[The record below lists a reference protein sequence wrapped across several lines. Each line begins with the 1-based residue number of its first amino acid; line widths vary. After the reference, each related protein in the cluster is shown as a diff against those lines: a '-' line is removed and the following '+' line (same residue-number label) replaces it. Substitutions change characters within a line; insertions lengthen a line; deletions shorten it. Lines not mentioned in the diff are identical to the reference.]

1 MEVKKMIFKG
11 AGTALVT
18 PFENGEVNFKKYGE
32 LIDMQ
37 IENGID
43 AIITCGTTGE
53 GSALSDVEHKQVME
67 YCVKKVAGRVPV
79 IAGTGSNDTEYGLQL
94 SQAAC
99 KIGVD
104 GLMMVTPYYNKTTQR
119 GLINHYTYIADRVD
133 RPIILYNV
141 PSRTGMS
148 INVDTAIELSK
159 HRNIV
164 AMKDATGDI
173 GYTAEL
179 LSRVD
184 ENFNVYSGN
193 DNMILPVLSLGGVG
207 VISVISNIMPRETH
221 ELVDEFLKGNIQ
233 GAKKIQLEMISLIN
247 ALFIEVNPIPVKTA
261 LNLMGFDVGGVRK
274 PLYDMEEENIEIL
287 REELKKR
294 WLVMD

>member
-1 MEVKKMIFKG
+1 MIFKG

-148 INVDTAIELSK
+148 INVDTAVELSK

-173 GYTAEL
+173 GYTADL

-184 ENFNVYSGN
+184 EDFNVYSGN
-193 DNMILPVLSLGGVG
+193 DNMILPVLSLGGAG

-233 GAKKIQLEMISLIN
+233 GAKKIQLEMMSLIN
-247 ALFIEVNPIPVKTA
+247 SLFIEVNPIPVKTA

>member
-1 MEVKKMIFKG
+1 MIFKG

-148 INVDTAIELSK
+148 INIDTAVELSK

-173 GYTAEL
+173 GYTADL

-184 ENFNVYSGN
+184 EDFNVYSGN
-193 DNMILPVLSLGGVG
+193 DNMILPVLSLGGAG

-233 GAKKIQLEMISLIN
+233 GAKKIQLEMMSLIN
-247 ALFIEVNPIPVKTA
+247 SLFIEVNPIPVKTA

>member
-1 MEVKKMIFKG
+1 MIFKG

-32 LIDMQ
+32 LIDKQ

-104 GLMMVTPYYNKTTQR
+104 GLMMVTPYYNKTTQK
-119 GLINHYTYIADRVD
+119 GLINHFTYIADRVD
-133 RPIILYNV
+133 KPIILYNV
-141 PSRTGMS
+141 PSRTGMT
-148 INVDTAIELSK
+148 IEVETALELSK
-159 HRNIV
+159 HENIV

-173 GYTAEL
+173 SYTANL
-179 LSRVD
+179 LSLAD

-193 DNMILPVLSLGGVG
+193 DNIILPVLSLGGIG
-207 VISVISNIMPRETH
+207 VISVIANIMPRETH
-221 ELVDEFLKGNIQ
+221 ELVDEFLKGNIEK
-233 GAKKIQLEMISLIN
+233 AKKIQLDMMSLIN

-261 LNLMGFDVGGVRK
+261 LNLMGLDVGNLRR
-274 PLYDMEEENIEIL
+274 PLYKMEDTNKEIL
-287 REELKKR
+287 KKELEKR
-294 WLVMD
+294 WLVMEK

>member
-1 MEVKKMIFKG
+1 MIFKG

-148 INVDTAIELSK
+148 INVDTAVELSK

-173 GYTAEL
+173 GYTGDL

-184 ENFNVYSGN
+184 DNFNVYSGN
-193 DNMILPVLSLGGVG
+193 DNMILPVLSLGGAG

-233 GAKKIQLEMISLIN
+233 GAKKIQLEMMSLIN
-247 ALFIEVNPIPVKTA
+247 SLFIEVNPIPVKTA

>member
-53 GSALSDVEHKQVME
+53 GSALSDVEHKQIME

-148 INVDTAIELSK
+148 IDVDTAVELSK

-164 AMKDATGDI
+164 AIKDATGDI
-173 GYTAEL
+173 GYTADL

-184 ENFNVYSGN
+184 EDFNVYSGN
-193 DNMILPVLSLGGVG
+193 DNMILPVLSLGGIG

-221 ELVDEFLKGNIQ
+221 EMVDEFLKGNIK

-247 ALFIEVNPIPVKTA
+247 SLFIEVNPIPVKTA

>member
-53 GSALSDVEHKQVME
+53 GSALSDVEQVME

-148 INVDTAIELSK
+148 INVDTAVELSK

-173 GYTAEL
+173 GYTGDL

-184 ENFNVYSGN
+184 DNFNVYSGN
-193 DNMILPVLSLGGVG
+193 DNMILPVLSLGGAG

-233 GAKKIQLEMISLIN
+233 GAKKIQLEMMSLIN
-247 ALFIEVNPIPVKTA
+247 SLFIEVNPIPVKTA

>member
-1 MEVKKMIFKG
+1 MIFKG
-11 AGTALVT
+11 AGTAIIT

-32 LIDMQ
+32 LIDKQ

-79 IAGTGSNDTEYGLQL
+79 VAGTGSNDTEYGLQL
-94 SQAAC
+94 SKAAC

-119 GLINHYTYIADRVD
+119 GLINHFTYIADRVD
-133 RPIILYNV
+133 KPIILYNV
-141 PSRTGMS
+141 PSRTAMT
-148 INVDTAIELSK
+148 IEVETAVELSK
-159 HRNIV
+159 HKNIV

-173 GYTAEL
+173 GYAAEL

-184 ENFNVYSGN
+184 ENFSVYSGN
-193 DNMILPVLSLGGVG
+193 DNMILPILSLGGKG
-207 VISVISNIMPRETH
+207 VISVIANVMPREVH
-221 ELVDEFLKGNIQ
+221 ELVDEFLKGNIEK
-233 GAKKIQLEMISLIN
+233 AKKIQLDMISLIN
-247 ALFIEVNPIPVKTA
+247 ALFVEVNPIPVKTA
-261 LNLMGFDVGGVRK
+261 LNLMGLDVGPVRK
-274 PLYDMEEENIEIL
+274 PLYEMEEKNVEYL

-294 WLVMD
+294 WLVMEE

>member
-1 MEVKKMIFKG
+1 MIFKG

-53 GSALSDVEHKQVME
+53 GSALSDVEHKQIME

-148 INVDTAIELSK
+148 INVDTAVELSK

-173 GYTAEL
+173 GYTADL

-184 ENFNVYSGN
+184 EDFNVYSGN
-193 DNMILPVLSLGGVG
+193 DNMILPVLSLGGAG

-233 GAKKIQLEMISLIN
+233 GAKKIQLEMMSLIN
-247 ALFIEVNPIPVKTA
+247 SLFIEVNPIPVKTA

>member
-1 MEVKKMIFKG
+1 MIFKG

-32 LIDMQ
+32 LIDKQ

-104 GLMMVTPYYNKTTQR
+104 GLMMVTPYYNKTTQK
-119 GLINHYTYIADRVD
+119 GLINHFTYIADRVD
-133 RPIILYNV
+133 KPIILYNV
-141 PSRTGMS
+141 PSRTGMT
-148 INVDTAIELSK
+148 IEVETALELSK
-159 HRNIV
+159 HKNIV

-173 GYTAEL
+173 SYTAKL
-179 LSRVD
+179 LSVAD

-193 DNMILPVLSLGGVG
+193 DNIILPVLSLGGIG
-207 VISVISNIMPRETH
+207 VISVIANIMPRETH
-221 ELVDEFLKGNIQ
+221 ELVDEFLKGNIEK
-233 GAKKIQLEMISLIN
+233 AKKIQLDMMSLID

-261 LNLMGFDVGGVRK
+261 LNLMGLDVGILRK
-274 PLYDMEEENIEIL
+274 PLYKMEDNNKEIL
-287 REELKKR
+287 KKELEKR
-294 WLVMD
+294 WLVMEK

>member
-148 INVDTAIELSK
+148 INVDTAVELSK

-173 GYTAEL
+173 GYTGDL

-184 ENFNVYSGN
+184 DNFNVYSGN
-193 DNMILPVLSLGGVG
+193 DNMILPVLSLGGAG

-233 GAKKIQLEMISLIN
+233 GAKKIQLEMMSLIN
-247 ALFIEVNPIPVKTA
+247 SLFIEVNPIPVKTA

>member
-1 MEVKKMIFKG
+1 MIFKG

-148 INVDTAIELSK
+148 INVDTAVELSK

-173 GYTAEL
+173 GYTADL

-184 ENFNVYSGN
+184 DDFNVYSGN
-193 DNMILPVLSLGGVG
+193 DNMILPILSLGGIG

-221 ELVDEFLKGNIQ
+221 ELVEEFLKGNIQ
-233 GAKKIQLEMISLIN
+233 GAKKIQLEMMSLIN
-247 ALFIEVNPIPVKTA
+247 SLFVEVNPIPVKTA
-261 LNLMGFDVGGVRK
+261 LNLMGFNVGGVRK
-274 PLYDMEEENIEIL
+274 PLYDMEEQNIEIL

>member
-1 MEVKKMIFKG
+1 MIFKG

-32 LIDMQ
+32 LIDKQ

-119 GLINHYTYIADRVD
+119 GLINHFTYIADRVD

-141 PSRTGMS
+141 PSRTAMT
-148 INVDTAIELSK
+148 IEVETAVELSK
-159 HRNIV
+159 HKNIV

-173 GYTAEL
+173 GYAAEL

-193 DNMILPVLSLGGVG
+193 DNMILPILSLGGIG
-207 VISVISNIMPRETH
+207 VISVISNIMPREVH
-221 ELVDEFLKGNIQ
+221 ELVDEFLKGNIEK
-233 GAKKIQLEMISLIN
+233 AKKIQLDMISLIN
-247 ALFIEVNPIPVKTA
+247 ALFVEVNPIPVKTA
-261 LNLMGFDVGGVRK
+261 LNLMGLDVGPVRK
-274 PLYDMEEENIEIL
+274 PLYEMEEKNVEFL
-287 REELKKR
+287 KEELKKR
-294 WLVMD
+294 WLVMEE

>member
-148 INVDTAIELSK
+148 INVDTAVELSK

-173 GYTAEL
+173 GYTADL

-184 ENFNVYSGN
+184 EDFNVYSGN
-193 DNMILPVLSLGGVG
+193 DNMILPVLSLGGAG

-233 GAKKIQLEMISLIN
+233 GAKKIQLEMMSLIN
-247 ALFIEVNPIPVKTA
+247 SLFIEVNPIPVKTA

>member
-1 MEVKKMIFKG
+1 MIFKG

-32 LIDMQ
+32 LIDKQ

-53 GSALSDVEHKQVME
+53 GSALSDVEHKQLME

-79 IAGTGSNDTEYGLQL
+79 VAGTGSNDTEYGLQL

-133 RPIILYNV
+133 KPIILYNV
-141 PSRTGMS
+141 PSRTGMT
-148 INVDTAIELSK
+148 IEVETALELSK
-159 HRNIV
+159 HKNIV

-173 GYTAEL
+173 GYAAEL
-179 LSRVD
+179 LSRAD

-193 DNMILPVLSLGGVG
+193 DNMILPILSLGGKG
-207 VISVISNIMPRETH
+207 VISVVSNIMPRETQ
-221 ELVDEFLKGNIQ
+221 ELVHEFLEGNIEK
-233 GAKKIQLEMISLIN
+233 AKKIQLDMISLIN
-247 ALFIEVNPIPVKTA
+247 AIFVEVNPIPVKTA
-261 LNLMGFDVGGVRK
+261 LNLMGLNVGPVRK
-274 PLYDMEEENIEIL
+274 PLYEMEEKNVEFL
-287 REELKKR
+287 LEELKKR
-294 WLVMD
+294 WLVMEE

>member
-1 MEVKKMIFKG
+1 MIFKG

-32 LIDMQ
+32 LIDKQ
-37 IENGID
+37 IDNGID

-119 GLINHYTYIADRVD
+119 GLVNHFTYIADRVD
-133 RPIILYNV
+133 KPIILYNV
-141 PSRTGMS
+141 PSRTAMT
-148 INVDTAIELSK
+148 IEVETAVELSK
-159 HRNIV
+159 HKNIV

-193 DNMILPVLSLGGVG
+193 DNMILPVLSLGGIG
-207 VISVISNIMPRETH
+207 VISVISNIMPREVH
-221 ELVDEFLKGNIQ
+221 ELVHEFLNGNI
-233 GAKKIQLEMISLIN
+233 GKAKKIQLDMISLIN
-247 ALFIEVNPIPVKTA
+247 ALFVEVNPIPVKTA
-261 LNLMGFDVGGVRK
+261 LNLMGLNVGPVRK
-274 PLYDMEEENIEIL
+274 PLYDMEEKNVEFL
-287 REELKKR
+287 KEELKKR
-294 WLVMD
+294 WLVMEE

>member
-1 MEVKKMIFKG
+1 MIFKG

-53 GSALSDVEHKQVME
+53 GSALSDVEHKQIME

-148 INVDTAIELSK
+148 INVDTAVELSK

-173 GYTAEL
+173 GYTGDL

-184 ENFNVYSGN
+184 DNFNVYSGN
-193 DNMILPVLSLGGVG
+193 DNMILPVLSLGGAG

-233 GAKKIQLEMISLIN
+233 GAKKIQLEMMSLIN
-247 ALFIEVNPIPVKTA
+247 SLFIEVNPIPVKTA

>member
-1 MEVKKMIFKG
+1 
-11 AGTALVT
+11 
-18 PFENGEVNFKKYGE
+18 
-32 LIDMQ
+32 
-37 IENGID
+37 
-43 AIITCGTTGE
+43 
-53 GSALSDVEHKQVME
+53 
-67 YCVKKVAGRVPV
+67 
-79 IAGTGSNDTEYGLQL
+79 
-94 SQAAC
+94 
-99 KIGVD
+99 
-104 GLMMVTPYYNKTTQR
+104 
-119 GLINHYTYIADRVD
+119 
-133 RPIILYNV
+133 
-141 PSRTGMS
+141 MS
-148 INVDTAIELSK
+148 INIDTAVELSK

-173 GYTAEL
+173 GYTADL

-184 ENFNVYSGN
+184 EDFNVYSGN
-193 DNMILPVLSLGGVG
+193 DNMILPVLSLGGAG

>member
-148 INVDTAIELSK
+148 INIDTAVELSK

-164 AMKDATGDI
+164 DMKDATGDI
-173 GYTAEL
+173 GYTADL

-184 ENFNVYSGN
+184 EDFNVYSGN
-193 DNMILPVLSLGGVG
+193 DNMILPVLSLGGAG

-233 GAKKIQLEMISLIN
+233 GAKKIQLEMMSLIN
-247 ALFIEVNPIPVKTA
+247 SLFIEVNPIPVKTA

>member
-1 MEVKKMIFKG
+1 MIFKG

>member
-1 MEVKKMIFKG
+1 MIFKG

-32 LIDMQ
+32 LIDKQ

-119 GLINHYTYIADRVD
+119 GLINHFTYIADRVN

-141 PSRTGMS
+141 PSRTAMT
-148 INVDTAIELSK
+148 IEVETAVELSK
-159 HRNIV
+159 HKNIV

-173 GYTAEL
+173 GYAAEL

-193 DNMILPVLSLGGVG
+193 DNMILPILSLGGIG
-207 VISVISNIMPRETH
+207 VISVISNIMPREVH
-221 ELVDEFLKGNIQ
+221 ELVDEFLKGNIEK
-233 GAKKIQLEMISLIN
+233 AKKIQLDMISLIN
-247 ALFIEVNPIPVKTA
+247 ALFVEINPIPVKTA
-261 LNLMGFDVGGVRK
+261 LNLMGLDVGPVRK
-274 PLYDMEEENIEIL
+274 PLYEMEEKNVEFL
-287 REELKKR
+287 KEELKKR
-294 WLVMD
+294 WLVMEE

>member
-53 GSALSDVEHKQVME
+53 GSALSDVEHKQIME

-148 INVDTAIELSK
+148 IDVDTAVELSK

-164 AMKDATGDI
+164 AIKDATGDI
-173 GYTAEL
+173 GYTADL

-184 ENFNVYSGN
+184 EDFNVYSGN
-193 DNMILPVLSLGGVG
+193 DNMILPVLSLGGIG

-221 ELVDEFLKGNIQ
+221 EMVDEFLKGNIK

-247 ALFIEVNPIPVKTA
+247 SLFIEVNPIPVKTA
-261 LNLMGFDVGGVRK
+261 K
-274 PLYDMEEENIEIL
+274 EEAF
-287 REELKKR
+287 K
-294 WLVMD
+294 